1 MRQIEVFDGDTWLC
15 TAYPQDA
22 LPESERDAVLARRR
36 ADAAELARRQRRAS
50 RRPGPRYGY
59 RPMTVA
65 PAVAAAPPATSAA
78 AGPAR
83 VTVLSDPGDSPQ
95 AVAELAG
102 RHDLDRGVAVC
113 QPHPG
118 ATSPELLARD
128 LLVALG
134 KLTGALAAEHLSRRG
149 WELAALWLA
158 AEQVR
163 HLIVLRAT
171 AARLLDPAAFAQVDT
186 VYRDTYARARG
197 HNAALR
203 HASGGDCAGAV
214 LQQLTID
221 AASAD
226 EVLTRLRAA
235 QAGLFADGLL
245 LDLRLR
251 RHPPW
256 ELRAG
261 CLRPRLDHATVARL
275 RGLADPVVAAAVTLS
290 RATAMTPAQLCAL
303 RRRDVTQAGAGLRV
317 RAGRLT
323 YRIPA
328 RAAGPVRAA
337 ALHQPPAPDGGLASA
352 DGQAPLLVTPGG
364 APISE
369 TALKQ
374 LRHHGAA
381 RAGGCGPTMT
391 TMPCRWGCS
400 NGSARSSICTPPNCF
415 SHPPAPR
422 SGGGP
427 CRRPGR
433 RAMRPSWRLRWP
445 P

>member
-1 MRQIEVFDGDTWLC
+1 MGDRLQHDPAAFGAGRADPFATLGGRPHPDPGGTAGQLRWLLLADAERSIGRDGIHFGGHTFIAAGLNGRAGQRAQVRYTPHDMRQIEVFDGDTWLC

-163 HLIVLRAT
+163 HLIVLRADRLPAGCWSELAAAAGVRVWLLTAKMTPGQRAALEACATAGPAAHRPWHAALAELPAAGGSRTGGYGFPAVPDAEFPLFRAT

-186 VYRDTYARARG
+186 VYRDTYARACG

-203 HASGGDCAGAV
+203 HVSGG
-214 LQQLTID
+214 
-221 AASAD
+221 
-226 EVLTRLRAA
+226 
-235 QAGLFADGLL
+235 
-245 LDLRLR
+245 
-251 RHPPW
+251 P
-256 ELRAG
+256 
-261 CLRPRLDHATVARL
+261 TVGPG
-275 RGLADPVVAAAVTLS
+275 RGMSHKS
-290 RATAMTPAQLCAL
+290 RSC
-303 RRRDVTQAGAGLRV
+303 
-317 RAGRLT
+317 
-323 YRIPA
+323 
-328 RAAGPVRAA
+328 
-337 ALHQPPAPDGGLASA
+337 QP
-352 DGQAPLLVTPGG
+352 
-364 APISE
+364 
-369 TALKQ
+369 
-374 LRHHGAA
+374 HGAA
-381 RAGGCGPTMT
+381 GVP
-391 TMPCRWGCS
+391 
-400 NGSARSSICTPPNCF
+400 SAS
-415 SHPPAPR
+415 
-422 SGGGP
+422 
-427 CRRPGR
+427 RPKR
-433 RAMRPSWRLRWP
+433 N
-445 P
+445 